1 MTVDQWRLK
10 HKNRL
15 SEPDERA
22 EMAKSI
28 QQEGWKVIKVRLHHD
43 EADKDIETIE
53 KIVEKKE
60 TIENLIEEENI
71 QFDVIFGPAY
81 KGIPLAAA
89 VATIISGRT
98 SNLVSISFDRKEE
111 KTHGEGGKI
120 VGSVKGKKVL
130 ILDDVLTAGTALNQ
144 SINLVREMGGEV
156 VSSVVALDRE
166 ELVEGVLARD
176 LIVEK
181 TNSKLLSIA
190 TISQLVD
197 FFNQTNKT
205 KEARLISR
213 TCNFK
218 RNGRIRLDFTIFIYK
233 SCNFIS
239 PKIVGKGNNTHCIEG
254 PTWQRELWLDS
265 LWLS

>member
-1 MTVDQWRLK
+1 MKDRENNFFELAIKAEALLLGDFTLK
-10 HKNRL
+10 SGRKSPYFFNISSFFELGFINEL
-15 SEPDERA
+15 SNLYA
-22 EMAKSI
+22 
-28 QQEGWKVIKVRLHHD
+28 
-43 EADKDIETIE
+43 
-53 KIVEKKE
+53 
-60 TIENLIEEENI
+60 NLIEEERI

-89 VATIISGRT
+89 VATIVSGRT
-98 SNLVSISFDRKEE
+98 SNLISISFDRKEE

-120 VGSVKGKKVL
+120 VGSVAGKKVL

-144 SINLVREMGGEV
+144 SIELVREMGGEV

-176 LIVEK
+176 LIGEK

-205 KEARLISR
+205 KEAQLIEE
-213 TCNFK
+213 
-218 RNGRIRLDFTIFIYK
+218 Y
-233 SCNFIS
+233 
-239 PKIVGKGNNTHCIEG
+239 
-254 PTWQRELWLDS
+254 
-265 LWLS
+265 LSKQ

>member
-1 MTVDQWRLK
+1 MKDREKHFFELAIKAEALLLGDFTLK
-10 HKNRL
+10 SGRKSPYFFNISSFFELGFINEL
-15 SEPDERA
+15 SNLYA
-22 EMAKSI
+22 
-28 QQEGWKVIKVRLHHD
+28 
-43 EADKDIETIE
+43 
-53 KIVEKKE
+53 
-60 TIENLIEEENI
+60 NLIEEENI
-71 QFDVIFGPAY
+71 QFDVIYGPAY

-144 SINLVREMGGEV
+144 SIDLVREMGGEV

-176 LIVEK
+176 LIGEK

-205 KEARLISR
+205 KEARLISE
-213 TCNFK
+213 
-218 RNGRIRLDFTIFIYK
+218 Y
-233 SCNFIS
+233 
-239 PKIVGKGNNTHCIEG
+239 
-254 PTWQRELWLDS
+254 
-265 LWLS
+265 LSKQ

>member
-1 MTVDQWRLK
+1 MKSTFCCVILENIWLTESTADLLLASFHLK
-10 HKNRL
+10 DFTLKSGRKSPYFFNISSFFELGFINEL
-15 SEPDERA
+15 SNLYA
-22 EMAKSI
+22 
-28 QQEGWKVIKVRLHHD
+28 
-43 EADKDIETIE
+43 
-53 KIVEKKE
+53 
-60 TIENLIEEENI
+60 NLIEEENI

-120 VGSVKGKKVL
+120 VGSVKRKKVL

-176 LIVEK
+176 LIGEK

-197 FFNQTNKT
+197 FFNQTSKT
-205 KEARLISR
+205 KEARLISE
-213 TCNFK
+213 
-218 RNGRIRLDFTIFIYK
+218 Y
-233 SCNFIS
+233 
-239 PKIVGKGNNTHCIEG
+239 
-254 PTWQRELWLDS
+254 
-265 LWLS
+265 LSNQ

>member
-1 MTVDQWRLK
+1 MKDRENHFFEL
-10 HKNRL
+10 
-15 SEPDERA
+15 A
-22 EMAKSI
+22 
-28 QQEGWKVIKVRLHHD
+28 IKV
-43 EADKDIETIE
+43 EALLLGDFTLKSGRKSPYFFNISSFFELGFINE
-53 KIVEKKE
+53 LSNLYA
-60 TIENLIEEENI
+60 NLIEEENI

-156 VSSVVALDRE
+156 VSSMVALDRE

-176 LIVEK
+176 LIGEK

-205 KEARLISR
+205 KEAGLISE
-213 TCNFK
+213 
-218 RNGRIRLDFTIFIYK
+218 Y
-233 SCNFIS
+233 
-239 PKIVGKGNNTHCIEG
+239 
-254 PTWQRELWLDS
+254 
-265 LWLS
+265 LSKQ

>member
-1 MTVDQWRLK
+1 MTVFNISSFLELGFI
-10 HKNRL
+10 NEL
-15 SEPDERA
+15 SNLYA
-22 EMAKSI
+22 
-28 QQEGWKVIKVRLHHD
+28 
-43 EADKDIETIE
+43 
-53 KIVEKKE
+53 
-60 TIENLIEEENI
+60 NLIKEENI

-98 SNLVSISFDRKEE
+98 SNLVSFSFDRKEE

-156 VSSVVALDRE
+156 VSSMVALDRE

-197 FFNQTNKT
+197 FFNQINKT
-205 KEARLISR
+205 KEARLISE
-213 TCNFK
+213 
-218 RNGRIRLDFTIFIYK
+218 Y
-233 SCNFIS
+233 
-239 PKIVGKGNNTHCIEG
+239 
-254 PTWQRELWLDS
+254 
-265 LWLS
+265 LSKQ